1 MISTIA
7 KIRSHYRY
15 KKCFYTLFIKSD
27 YRVTTSIITLNIKH
41 LTQLSSNDKRDKS
54 DDRSRKHKFSTIY

>member
-27 YRVTTSIITLNIKH
+27 YRVTTSIITLRLK
-41 LTQLSSNDKRDKS
+41 QLSSNDKRDKS
-54 DDRSRKHKFSTIY
+54 DDRRRKLKFSSAY